1 MIDFQ
6 NVSKVYPEH
15 EVVALRDVTF
25 HMEPGQMRLLMG
37 ESGAGKTTLI
47 KMILGEEKVSRGTI
61 TINGRDISKLGR
73 FNLSAYRR
81 TIGLVFQDFR
91 LINNSTVY
99 ENVAL
104 PKRISGAKSKD
115 IHIQVTHAL
124 RVVGLEDKYD
134 RNVEELS
141 GGEMQRV
148 GIARA
153 IVNHP
158 DILLADE
165 PTGNLDP
172 TNSEEIFKLLKK
184 VNEMG
189 TTVLIAT
196 HDVNAPSWTGAEV
209 LRMEK
214 GYLFDK

>member
-1 MIDFQ
+1 MIDFN
-6 NVSKVYPEH
+6 NVSKIFTEN
-15 EVVALRDVTF
+15 EVVALRDVNF

-37 ESGAGKTTLI
+37 ESGAGKTTLL
-47 KMILGEEKVSRGTI
+47 KLILGEEKLTRGVI
-61 TINGRDISKLGR
+61 RINGKDISKMR
-73 FNLSAYRR
+73 SFNMAAYRR

-91 LINNSTVY
+91 LINDTTVY

-104 PKRISGAKSKD
+104 PKRISGAKSRD
-115 IHIQVTHAL
+115 IQIQVTHAL

-134 RNVEELS
+134 RNVCELS

-158 DILLADE
+158 DVLLADE

-172 TNSEEIFKLLKK
+172 RNSEEIFKLLKK
-184 VNEMG
+184 INDMG
-189 TTVLIAT
+189 TTILVAT
-196 HDVNAPSWTGAEV
+196 HDINAPDWTGV
-209 LRMEK
+209 PVFRMEK
-214 GYLFDK
+214 GYLFED